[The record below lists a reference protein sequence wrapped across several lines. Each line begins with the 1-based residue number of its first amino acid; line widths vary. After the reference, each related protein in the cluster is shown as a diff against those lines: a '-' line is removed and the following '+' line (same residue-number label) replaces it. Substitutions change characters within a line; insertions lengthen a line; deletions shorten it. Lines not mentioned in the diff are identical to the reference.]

1 MAEENTHERWL
12 QQRFQSLWEA
22 RQSYEPAWQDL
33 ADHFLPTRYGNT
45 KQYAH
50 TWRQMPLLNDK
61 LVDATG
67 ILAMRTLAAGLQGGM
82 TSPARPWFQLSLED
96 SNLAHHGPV
105 KEWLAEV
112 SKRMAKLFNGS
123 NFYHAVHTLYGDL
136 GTFGTAFMLEL
147 ADFEHGFRFVPFSVG
162 EYCLDTNEK
171 QQVDVVFRRFH
182 MSTRQLMQRFG
193 KDRLPSHILS
203 GPHALQQG
211 HTVVHAIYPRKDR
224 ISGEGSGKHMP
235 YASDYWLEGQ
245 AGSLS
250 PSRGGR
256 THMLSQSGF
265 MEFPGFGV
273 RWQVAGNDVY
283 GRSPAMDI
291 LPDCRMLQ
299 QMGITMLKAIHK
311 SVDPPTAVSASLKSV
326 GLDLTPGGVNYVDV
340 APGQSPQA
348 ATPIMEV
355 RPDIQGARLA
365 MQDVQKQI
373 QQGLYNDL
381 FRLLLDGKSQHITAK
396 EVAARE
402 EEKLILLGPA
412 LERLH
417 AELFTPLIE
426 RTYQL
431 MVRHDMVPLR
441 PKELTDEPIKVEFVS
456 LLAQAQKMVST
467 SAVDKLVH
475 FVHSLKSIKPEAA
488 DIIDADKAVEEYAE
502 YLGVTPSIL
511 HSPEEREALRQ
522 KRLQAEQATAQSA
535 QQKASMETL
544 KGMATVAEDMSNVSL
559 EGNTLMTALL
569 GAVKDGAQPVESLG
583 ALTAASSMTVRGTPS
598 ETTKATLPIHG
609 GG

>member
-1 MAEENTHERWL
+1 MAEEKKHEQWL
-12 QQRFQSLWEA
+12 QQRLQSLWEA

-147 ADFEHGFRFVPFSVG
+147 ADFEHGFRFVPFSAG

-182 MSTRQLMQRFG
+182 MSTRQLIQRFG
-193 KDRLPSHILS
+193 KDRLPAHILS
-203 GPHALQQG
+203 GPHALHQG

-224 ISGEGSGKHMP
+224 HVDRAYGKHMP
-235 YASDYWLEGQ
+235 FASDYWLEGQ
-245 AGSLS
+245 TGALS

-256 THMLSQSGF
+256 AHMLSQSGF

-273 RWQVAGNDVY
+273 RWHVTGNEVY

-348 ATPIMEV
+348 ATPILEV
-355 RPDIQGARLA
+355 RPDIQGARMA

-426 RTYQL
+426 RTFQL
-431 MVRHDMVPLR
+431 MVRHDMVPPK
-441 PKELTDEPIKVEFVS
+441 PKELTTQAIKVEFVS

-475 FVHSLKSIKPEAA
+475 FVQSLKSIKPEAA
-488 DIIDADKAVEEYAE
+488 DTIDADKAVEEYAE

-511 HSPEEREALRQ
+511 HSSQERQALRKQ
-522 KRLQAEQATAQSA
+522 RLEAEQAMVRGKQQKDSLESLQDITTIAEDISNISMEENSLLTKLMQTAQ
-535 QQKASMETL
+535 
-544 KGMATVAEDMSNVSL
+544 
-559 EGNTLMTALL
+559 GNTHMSPHTN
-569 GAVKDGAQPVESLG
+569 QE
-583 ALTAASSMTVRGTPS
+583 
-598 ETTKATLPIHG
+598 G
-609 GG
+609 G